1 LAENWRAISEPVLI
15 WFGQQGQNSG
25 PERGPVD
32 DMPVAPSIT
41 RDRQHFPAFL
51 AGSLA
56 LHLAV
61 LSALIWIERA
71 PPLNPNAQQE
81 IPVDLVTDPSQDA
94 SGTGKDKAKPSSAG
108 PAEVKPGKGKSAV
121 PKPAEAAKP
130 VAPPKP
136 EAPKPEAAKPAAP
149 KPPAPAAKPPEPAP
163 KPPEPKPT
171 PPPAAQKPPPSPR
184 KPVVPKPL
192 PPPPPLEAAKPPP
205 VAPKPPPQ
213 PTPPQAA
220 APATPP
226 QPPAAAV
233 QPPPA
238 PTGPVGTQQGQP
250 QGLMQDDSRAVAV
263 PQPSDDGDD
272 IVSYQTLVFGMLEL
286 KKEFPED
293 AKRRGV
299 FGTALV
305 AFELNDDGSVKSE
318 KLLKSSG
325 DASLDVESLALV
337 QRAAPF
343 PKPPPGAQKVFAADI
358 TFPPPPK

>member
-1 LAENWRAISEPVLI
+1 LAENSRAISEPVLI
-15 WFGQQGQNSG
+15 SFGQQGESFDAG
-25 PERGPVD
+25 HRLADGVPVGLRLSQSR
-32 DMPVAPSIT
+32 A
-41 RDRQHFPAFL
+41 RFPAFL
-51 AGSLA
+51 VGSLA

-61 LSALIWIERA
+61 LTTLIWIEHA
-71 PPLNPNAQQE
+71 PPLKPETQQE

-94 SGTGKDKAKPSSAG
+94 SGTGKDKAKPSSDG
-108 PAEVKPGKGKSAV
+108 PAEVKPGAGKSAA
-121 PKPAEAAKP
+121 PKPAEAAKR

-136 EAPKPEAAKPAAP
+136 EASKPEAAKPAAP
-149 KPPAPAAKPPEPAP
+149 KPPPPAAKPTKPAP
-163 KPPEPKPT
+163 KPPEPKPAL
-171 PPPAAQKPPPSPR
+171 PPAAQKPPP
-184 KPVVPKPL
+184 
-192 PPPPPLEAAKPPP
+192 PPPREAAKPSP
-205 VAPKPPPQ
+205 VAPKPPP
-213 PTPPQAA
+213 PTPAPAP

-238 PTGPVGTQQGQP
+238 PTGPVGTPEGQP